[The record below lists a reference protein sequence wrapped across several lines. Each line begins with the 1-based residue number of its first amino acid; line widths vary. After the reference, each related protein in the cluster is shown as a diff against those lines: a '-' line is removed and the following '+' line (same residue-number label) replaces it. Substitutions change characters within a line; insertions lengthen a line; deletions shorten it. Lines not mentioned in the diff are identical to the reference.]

1 MDNKNIERVP
11 LYGYSFEDK
20 KEKPSENTKKSNDS
34 TKKGG
39 EIVQKAA
46 HYQNIP
52 IVDRNGNTTEL
63 EAWEI
68 ITSLLN
74 YLNLSPRAAWA
85 MGDALKYILRC
96 GRKFGDQ
103 TAVSNHDK
111 AVQDLR
117 KATYYLEKVADWY

>member
-1 MDNKNIERVP
+1 MNNTNIERVAF
-11 LYGYSFEDK
+11 YGSNLDDK
-20 KEKPSENTKKSNDS
+20 KEEPDTKKSKE
-34 TKKGG
+34 TAKKGG

-52 IVDRNGNTTEL
+52 MIDRDGNKTEL

-68 ITSLLN
+68 ITSILN
-74 YLNLSPRAAWA
+74 YLNLGPKAAWA